1 MATITTIT
9 GAISGKQLVMSVYL
23 CVSVCVF
30 VGAAPFSTTTAEH
43 EHHRHKQP
51 QPSWAQSWRA
61 QSKATAAKRCKLP
74 SVLSFTGASSLSSH
88 TAVAFFSMKRNELN
102 LFSRQLR
109 LCFAPFAGVK
119 GTENAVSSGD
129 HLFSLLSHG
138 GSLAG
143 GRLNHT
149 ACLTVEVNGAICV
162 CWLSAS
168 LSVCV
173 EVK

>member
-119 GTENAVSSGD
+119 GNWTCCFKWRSP
-129 HLFSLLSHG
+129 LLSFSHA

-149 ACLTVEVNGAICV
+149 VCLIVEVNGAICV